1 MKIEKL
7 IKKMK
12 PFFSNTEAISPIIA
26 TIMVL
31 VVAVAAGAGLYGWFN
46 TFQASAQEEVGDSAA
61 DSIRTMSIGS
71 ATVTMSSEINENF
84 KLYPDQDNVNEE
96 LLNNSENAGIWY
108 AQSYDGVRFGP
119 NGLDGVGYHD
129 ERFILEIPVTISS
142 STELTDVKL
151 KAGKIEVTDGNLHGH
166 NWLHLDSDSDYRL
179 LNGDDTRFVGFINE
193 STDQVY
199 EDTTDG
205 FTYYFGG
212 KKHHGVCLPT
222 TATLLDFVNDT
233 GAVPD
238 DSATPQYDESDISP
252 PRIAT
257 VDGALGVIRLY
268 TPDSSYVAFT
278 KDKNDTEY
286 GWMTCNPAAGEAYAT
301 GPFPPAGTPIGS
313 MKDEYFHG
321 TEKLEQFHNPVYKV
335 ADTLNPNE
343 AQIVSTYLFV
353 TIMSLS
359 NYETGT
365 DDGLT
370 MVNIPLTMTS
380 KEGVTQTINVK
391 FTVLDEDR

>member
-1 MKIEKL
+1 MNKEKIVDK
-7 IKKMK
+7 IKH
-12 PFFSNTEAISPIIA
+12 FWNDTEAISPIIA

-31 VVAVAAGAGLYGWFN
+31 VVAVAAGAGLYFWFD
-46 TFQASAQEEVGDSAA
+46 TFQEGAQAEVGDSATGN
-61 DSIRTMSIGS
+61 IRTMSIGS
-71 ATVTMSSEINENF
+71 AIVTMSSEINENF
-84 KLYPDQDNVNEE
+84 KLYPDEDNATEE

-108 AQSYDGVRFGP
+108 AQSYPTVRFGP
-119 NGLDGVGYHD
+119 NGLDELGYHD

-166 NWLHLDSDSDYRL
+166 MWLHLDSESDYRL
-179 LNGDDTRFVGFINE
+179 LNGDDTMFVGFINK

-199 EDTTDG
+199 ENTTDG

-212 KKHHGVCLPT
+212 KKHYGVKLNESN
-222 TATLLDFVNDT
+222 ATMVDFVGKY

-238 DSATPQYDESDISP
+238 DPNSKSYDESDISP
-252 PRIAT
+252 PVIAR
-257 VDGALGVIRLY
+257 VPGALGVIRLH
-268 TPDSSYVAFT
+268 TPDSSYVAFA

-286 GWMTCNPAAGEAYAT
+286 GWMTCNHSAGYT
-301 GPFPPAGTPIGS
+301 GVLHTSS
-313 MKDEYFHG
+313 MEDQYFLG
-321 TEKLEQFHNPVYKV
+321 GEKLEQFHNPVYKV
-335 ADTLNPNE
+335 VDTLNPNE
-343 AQIVSTYLFV
+343 AQTVSTYLFV

-370 MVNIPLTMTS
+370 IVNIPLTMTS
-380 KEGVTQTINVK
+380 KEGVTETMNVK

>member
-1 MKIEKL
+1 MNKEKIIEK
-7 IKKMK
+7 IK
-12 PFFSNTEAISPIIA
+12 PFWKDTEAISPVVA
-26 TIMVL
+26 TIL
-31 VVAVAAGAGLYGWFN
+31 ILAVAVAAGVALYFWFD
-46 TFQASAQEEVGDSAA
+46 TFQEGAQAQVEESSTG
-61 DSIRTMSIGS
+61 SIKTMSIGS
-71 ATVTMSSEINENF
+71 AIVTMSSEINENF
-84 KLYPDQDNVNEE
+84 KLYPDEDNATEE

-108 AQSYDGVRFGP
+108 AQSYDGARFGP

-151 KAGKIEVTDGNLHGH
+151 KAGKIEVTDGNLYGH

-179 LNGDDTRFVGFINE
+179 LNGDDTRFVGFINQ

-212 KKHHGVCLPT
+212 KKHHGVSLNAEN
-222 TATLLDFVNDT
+222 ATMLDFVNNT

-238 DSATPQYDESDISP
+238 DPDTPSVDESDISP

-257 VDGALGVIRLY
+257 VDGALGVIKLY
-268 TPDSSYVAFT
+268 TTDSSYVAFA

-286 GWMTCNPAAGEAYAT
+286 GWMTCNYAAGEAYVP
-301 GPFPPAGTPIGS
+301 GVGTPIGS
-313 MKDEYFHG
+313 MEDQYFHG

-343 AQIVSTYLFV
+343 AQTVSTYLFV

-370 MVNIPLTMTS
+370 TVNIPLTMTS

>member
-1 MKIEKL
+1 MNKEKIVDK
-7 IKKMK
+7 IKH
-12 PFFSNTEAISPIIA
+12 FWNDTEAISPIIA

-31 VVAVAAGAGLYGWFN
+31 VVAVAAGAGLYFWFDE
-46 TFQASAQEEVGDSAA
+46 FQEGAQEEVGDSATG
-61 DSIRTMSIGS
+61 SMRTMSIGS
-71 ATVTMSSEINENF
+71 AIVTMNSEINENF
-84 KLYPDQDNVNEE
+84 KLYPDEDSANEE
-96 LLNNSENAGIWY
+96 LLYNSENAGIWY
-108 AQSYDGVRFGP
+108 AQNYTGARFGP
-119 NGLDGVGYHD
+119 NGLDGLGYHD

-179 LNGDDTRFVGFINE
+179 LNGDDTRFVGFINK

-212 KKHHGVCLPT
+212 KKHHGV
-222 TATLLDFVNDT
+222 LLNRSNETMVNFVGLT

-238 DSATPQYDESDISP
+238 DPNSIGYDESDISP

-268 TPDSSYVAFT
+268 TPDSSYVAFA
-278 KDKNDTEY
+278 KDKNNTEY
-286 GWMTCNPAAGEAYAT
+286 GWMTCNYAAGEAYAYPN
-301 GPFPPAGTPIGS
+301 GPAIGS
-313 MKDEYFHG
+313 MEDQYFHG

-343 AQIVSTYLFV
+343 AQTVSTYLFV

-370 MVNIPLTMTS
+370 IVNIPLTMTS
-380 KEGVTQTINVK
+380 KEGVTQTINIK

>member
-1 MKIEKL
+1 MSNKKIVDK
-7 IKKMK
+7 IKH
-12 PFFSNTEAISPIIA
+12 FWNDTEAISPIIA

-31 VVAVAAGAGLYGWFN
+31 VVAVAAGAGLYFWFDD
-46 TFQASAQEEVGDSAA
+46 FQASAQEEVGTSATG
-61 DSIRTMSIGS
+61 SMRTMSIGS
-71 ATVTMSSEINENF
+71 AIVTMSSEINENF
-84 KLYPDQDNVNEE
+84 KLYPDEDNATEE
-96 LLNNSENAGIWY
+96 LMNNSENAGIWY
-108 AQSYDGVRFGP
+108 AQNYTGARFGP
-119 NGLDGVGYHD
+119 NGMDGVGYHD

-166 NWLHLDSDSDYRL
+166 MWLHLDSDYNYRL
-179 LNGDDTRFVGFINE
+179 LNGDDTRFVGFINNN
-193 STDQVY
+193 TDQVY
-199 EDTTDG
+199 ENTTDG

-212 KKHHGVCLPT
+212 KKHHGV
-222 TATLLDFVNDT
+222 LLNRSNETMVSFVELT

-238 DSATPQYDESDISP
+238 DPNSKGYDESDISP

-268 TPDSSYVAFT
+268 TPDSSYVAFA

-286 GWMTCNPAAGEAYAT
+286 GWMTCNYDAGGYN
-301 GPFPPAGTPIGS
+301 PFAPPTTWS

>member
-1 MKIEKL
+1 MSNKKIVDK
-7 IKKMK
+7 IKH
-12 PFFSNTEAISPIIA
+12 FWNDTEAISPIIA

-31 VVAVAAGAGLYGWFN
+31 VVAVAAGAGLYFWFD
-46 TFQASAQEEVGDSAA
+46 TFQASAQEEVGTSATG
-61 DSIRTMSIGS
+61 SMRTMSIGS
-71 ATVTMSSEINENF
+71 AIVTMSSEINENF
-84 KLYPDQDNVNEE
+84 KLYPDEDNATEE
-96 LLNNSENAGIWY
+96 LMNNSENAGIWY
-108 AQSYDGVRFGP
+108 AQNYTGARFGP
-119 NGLDGVGYHD
+119 NGMDGVGYHD

-166 NWLHLDSDSDYRL
+166 MWLHLDSDYNYRL
-179 LNGDDTRFVGFINE
+179 LNGDDTRFVGFINNN
-193 STDQVY
+193 TDQVY
-199 EDTTDG
+199 ENTTDG

-212 KKHHGVCLPT
+212 KKHHGV
-222 TATLLDFVNDT
+222 LLNRSNETMVSFVELT

-238 DSATPQYDESDISP
+238 DPNSKGYDESDISP

-268 TPDSSYVAFT
+268 TPDSSYVAFA

-286 GWMTCNPAAGEAYAT
+286 GWMTCNYDAGGYN
-301 GPFPPAGTPIGS
+301 PFAPPTTWS

-343 AQIVSTYLFV
+343 AQTVSTYLFV

>member
-1 MKIEKL
+1 MNKEKIVDK
-7 IKKMK
+7 IKH
-12 PFFSNTEAISPIIA
+12 FWNDTEAISPIIA
-26 TIMVL
+26 TIMIL
-31 VVAVAAGAGLYGWFN
+31 VVAVAAGAGLYFWFN
-46 TFQASAQEEVGDSAA
+46 AFQESAQGEVGESATG
-61 DSIRTMSIGS
+61 SIKTMSIGS
-71 ATVTMSSEINENF
+71 AIVTMSSEINENF
-84 KLYPDQDNVNEE
+84 KLYPDEDNATEE
-96 LLNNSENAGIWY
+96 LMNNSENAGIWY
-108 AQSYDGVRFGP
+108 AQNYTGARFGP

-151 KAGKIEVTDGNLHGH
+151 KAGKIEVTDGNLYGH

-179 LNGDDTRFVGFINE
+179 LNGDDTRFVGFINNN
-193 STDQVY
+193 TDQVY
-199 EDTTDG
+199 ENTTDG

-212 KKHHGVCLPT
+212 KKHHGVLLNRSN
-222 TATLLDFVNDT
+222 ATMVSFVELT

-238 DSATPQYDESDISP
+238 DPTTSSVDESDISP

-268 TPDSSYVAFT
+268 TPDSSYVAFA

-286 GWMTCNPAAGEAYAT
+286 GWMTCNYAAGEAYA
-301 GPFPPAGTPIGS
+301 PPIPSGKPIGS
-313 MKDEYFHG
+313 MKDQYFLG
-321 TEKLEQFHNPVYKV
+321 GEKLEQFHNPVYKV

-343 AQIVSTYLFV
+343 AQTVSTYFFV
-353 TIMSLS
+353 TIMALS
-359 NYETGT
+359 NRETGT

-380 KEGVTQTINVK
+380 KEGVTETINVK

>member
-1 MKIEKL
+1 MSNKKIVDK
-7 IKKMK
+7 IKH
-12 PFFSNTEAISPIIA
+12 FWNDTEAISPIIA
-26 TIMVL
+26 TIMIL
-31 VVAVAAGAGLYGWFN
+31 VVAVAAGAMLYFWWDE
-46 TFQASAQEEVGDSAA
+46 FQEGAQEEVGASAMG
-61 DSIRTMSIGS
+61 SMRTMSIGS
-71 ATVTMSSEINENF
+71 AIVIMSSEINENF
-84 KLYPDQDNVNEE
+84 KLYPDEDNATEE
-96 LLNNSENAGIWY
+96 LLYNSENAGIWY
-108 AQSYDGVRFGP
+108 AQNYSTVRFGP
-119 NGLDGVGYHD
+119 NGLDGLGLHD

-166 NWLHLDSDSDYRL
+166 MWLHLDSDSDYRL
-179 LNGDDTRFVGFINE
+179 LNGDDTMFVGFINNN
-193 STDQVY
+193 TDQVY
-199 EDTTDG
+199 ENTTDG

-212 KKHHGVCLPT
+212 KKHHGI
-222 TATLLDFVNDT
+222 LLNRSNETMVDFVGLT

-238 DSATPQYDESDISP
+238 DPNSRGYDESDISP

-268 TPDSSYVAFT
+268 TPDSSYVAFA
-278 KDKNDTEY
+278 KDKNNTEY
-286 GWMTCNPAAGEAYAT
+286 GWMTCNYAAGEAYAYPN
-301 GPFPPAGTPIGS
+301 GPAIGS
-313 MKDEYFHG
+313 MEDQYFHG

-343 AQIVSTYLFV
+343 AQTVSTYLFV

-370 MVNIPLTMTS
+370 IVNIPLTMTS
-380 KEGVTQTINVK
+380 KEGVTQTINIK